1 MIEALATGI
10 PIVANALAEAELPPA
25 HYIDAAIRFTVVLR
39 QQTVPVIH
47 PGSNLNET
55 ELRVYDA
62 LAARTRSVAD
72 LKQELD
78 LSAPNIRK
86 ALRELRSRGLVEQ
99 LGGQGR
105 PTTYRRV
112 SE

>member
-10 PIVANALAEAELPPA
+10 PIVANALAETELPPA

-39 QQTVPVIH
+39 QQAVPVIH

-62 LAARTRSVAD
+62 QHASVRHSLALRMRRTVGRFSHISPTTRS
-72 LKQELD
+72 
-78 LSAPNIRK
+78 
-86 ALRELRSRGLVEQ
+86 
-99 LGGQGR
+99 
-105 PTTYRRV
+105 
-112 SE
+112 